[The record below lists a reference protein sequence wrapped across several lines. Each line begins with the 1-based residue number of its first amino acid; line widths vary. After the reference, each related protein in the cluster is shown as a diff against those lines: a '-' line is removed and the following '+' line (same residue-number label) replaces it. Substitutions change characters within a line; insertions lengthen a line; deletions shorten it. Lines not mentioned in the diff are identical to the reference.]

1 MSSVKKLTDLR
12 RQISLLL
19 LENKE
24 LVEDIINRQPRV
36 TERDETASGD
46 NAALNNNIRLREK
59 SILIDQTAEISELI
73 IGLHAADLADL
84 LESLPQ
90 DERLALWRLIPI
102 EKRGRV
108 LIEASDSISDD
119 LIGDMQDKE
128 ILRAVRILDVDEQ
141 AQLSRLVPRHLLGR
155 ILTSLE
161 PKQRAQLRAAINYD
175 EDCLGHMMDFKLIT
189 VRADVTLAAVQR
201 YLRYRKKIPNSTDK
215 LFVTD
220 RKNTLI
226 GELSLANILLHSPHA
241 LVTDVMDDQPLRF
254 QPEDKVEDAA
264 GAFERYDLIS
274 SAVVDSKGKLM
285 GRLTIEDILD
295 VVNRES
301 DSNLRRSGGLTSS
314 EDVYAPV
321 YKSFRNRWAWLAI
334 NLCTALIASRVI
346 GLFEH
351 TLSHLVALATL
362 MPIVA
367 GIGGNT
373 GNQTITMIVRALALH
388 QLEHGKKTYL
398 LLKELGVALV
408 NGVIWGTIMGVV
420 TFLLYGNAAMGGVMM
435 LAILLNLL
443 LAALMGVTIPLVM
456 MKFGRD
462 PAIGSSVMITAITDT
477 GGFFIFL
484 GLATLFL
491 LP

>member
-1 MSSVKKLTDLR
+1 MTSSVKKLTDLR
-12 RQISLLL
+12 RRIALLL
-19 LENKE
+19 LENKA
-24 LVEDIINRQPRV
+24 LVAGIINQQSRAV
-36 TERDETASGD
+36 DRDDTISHHKID
-46 NAALNNNIRLREK
+46 QREK
-59 SILIDQTAEISELI
+59 NRLLDQTAEISELI
-73 IGLHAADLADL
+73 AGLHAADLADL

-90 DERLALWRLIPI
+90 DERLALWRLIPNA
-102 EKRGRV
+102 ERGRV
-108 LIEASDSISDD
+108 LVEASDSISDD
-119 LIGDMQDKE
+119 LIEDMRDKE
-128 ILRAVRILDVDEQ
+128 ILRAVRVLDVDEQ
-141 AQLSRLVPRHLLGR
+141 AQLSRHIPRHLLGR

-189 VRADVTLAAVQR
+189 VRGDVTLAAVQR
-201 YLRYRKKIPNSTDK
+201 YLRYRKTIPESTDK

-220 RKNTLI
+220 RKNTLL
-226 GELSLANILLHSPHA
+226 GELSLANILLHPPSTQ
-241 LVTDVMDDQPLRF
+241 VDEVMDAQPLKF
-254 QPEDKVEDAA
+254 QPEDNVEDAA
-264 GAFERYDLIS
+264 GAFERYNLIS

-295 VVNRES
+295 VVNRKS
-301 DSNLRRSGGLTSS
+301 DNNLRRSGGLTPS

-321 YKSFRNRWAWLAI
+321 YKSFRNRWAWLAV

-346 GLFEH
+346 GLFEN

-388 QLEHGKKTYL
+388 QLEHGKKSYL

-408 NGVIWGTIMGVV
+408 NGVIWGTIMGGI
-420 TFLLYGNAAMGGVMM
+420 TYLLYGSAAMGGVMM

-443 LAALMGVTIPLVM
+443 LAALMGVAIPLTM
-456 MKFGRD
+456 MKLGRD

>member
-1 MSSVKKLTDLR
+1 MSNVKKLTAIR
-12 RQISLLL
+12 RRISLLL
-19 LENKE
+19 LENGD
-24 LVEDIINRQPRV
+24 LVDNILNRQP
-36 TERDETASGD
+36 GD
-46 NAALNNNIRLREK
+46 SATGRKTLL
-59 SILIDQTAEISELI
+59 DQTAEICRLI

-84 LESLPQ
+84 LESLPH

-102 EKRGRV
+102 DRRGRV

-119 LIGDMQDKE
+119 LVGDMQNKE
-128 ILRAVRILDVDEQ
+128 ILKAVRVLDVDEQ
-141 AQLSRLVPRHLLGR
+141 AQLARMIPRHLLGR

-161 PKQRAQLRAAINYD
+161 PKQRAQLRGAIDYD
-175 EDCLGHMMDFKLIT
+175 EDCVGHIMDFKLTTI
-189 VRADVTLAAVQR
+189 RADVTLAAVQR
-201 YLRYRKKIPNSTDK
+201 YLRYRKTIPESTDK

-226 GELSLANILLHSPHA
+226 GELSLANILLNAPGTSVA
-241 LVTDVMDDQPLRF
+241 AIMDKQPTMF
-254 QPEDKVEDAA
+254 QPEDRVTDAA
-264 GAFERYDLIS
+264 GAFERYNLIS
-274 SAVVDSKGKLM
+274 AAVVDSKGKLM
-285 GRLTIEDILD
+285 GRLTVEDIVD
-295 VVNRES
+295 VVNKES
-301 DSNLRRSGGLTSS
+301 DSHLRRSGGLTPS

-321 YKSFRNRWAWLAI
+321 YKAVRNRWGWLAI
-334 NLCTALIASRVI
+334 NLCTALVASRVI
-346 GLFEH
+346 GLFEN

-367 GIGGNT
+367 GLGGNT

-388 QLEHGKKTYL
+388 QLEHGRKSYL

-408 NGVIWGTIMGVV
+408 NGLIWGGVMGLI
-420 TFLLYGNAAMGGVMM
+420 TFALYGSPEMGGVMM

-443 LAALMGVTIPLVM
+443 LAALMGVLIPLVM
-456 MKFGRD
+456 VQLGRD